1 MYTRPGVAPF
11 KLIGSISLG
20 LLTGVSYTLNAIA
33 VPALLTLPS
42 SATASTAFTLL
53 NTRAA
58 QTLRIFT
65 GISTVCFL
73 SAYALSPRG
82 FRHPYLL
89 WSTLIVAASGSVDF
103 FLQPGRP
110 TSSPALKER
119 TRKDKGKAKLD
130 ASYELLGD
138 SNSEA
143 GISDGGSEEDVNGED
158 VRAEMLGFKSL
169 QALRF
174 YLSGAGFVVSLIGLW
189 GDGAW

>member
-1 MYTRPGVAPF
+1 MYTRPGVPPF

-53 NTRAA
+53 NTRAV
-58 QTLRIFT
+58 QTYRIFT
-65 GISTVCFL
+65 GLSTACFL

-82 FRHPYLL
+82 CRHPYLL
-89 WSTLIVAASGSVDF
+89 WSALIVAASGSVDL
-103 FLQPGRP
+103 FLQPARAP
-110 TSSPALKER
+110 SSPAVMDR
-119 TRKDKGKAKLD
+119 ARKDKGKAKLD

-174 YLSGAGFVVSLIGLW
+174 YLSGVGFAVSLIGLW
-189 GDGAW
+189 GDGA

>member
-1 MYTRPGVAPF
+1 MYTGPGVPPF

-42 SATASTAFTLL
+42 AATASTAFTLL
-53 NTRAA
+53 NTRAV

-65 GISTVCFL
+65 GLSTACFL

-89 WSTLIVAASGSVDF
+89 WSTLIVAASGSVDL
-103 FLQPGRP
+103 FLQPAP
-110 TSSPALKER
+110 ASPALKER
-119 TRKDKGKAKLD
+119 GRKDKGKAKLD

-138 SNSEA
+138 SNSDA

-158 VRAEMLGFKSL
+158 VRAAMLGFKSL

>member
-1 MYTRPGVAPF
+1 MYTRPGVPPF

-20 LLTGVSYTLNAIA
+20 LLTGVSWTLNAIA

-42 SATASTAFTLL
+42 SATASTAFALL
-53 NTRAA
+53 NTRSVQAI
-58 QTLRIFT
+58 RIFS
-65 GISTVCFL
+65 GLSTVCFL

-89 WSTLIVAASGSVDF
+89 WTTLIVAASSSLDL
-103 FLQPGRP
+103 FLRP
-110 TSSPALKER
+110 APARSSPALKER
-119 TRKDKGKAKLD
+119 VRKDKARPKLD

-143 GISDGGSEEDVNGED
+143 GVSDEGTEEDVNGED
-158 VRAEMLGFKSL
+158 VKAEMLGFKSL

-174 YLSGAGFVVSLIGLW
+174 YLSGAGFVISLIGLW